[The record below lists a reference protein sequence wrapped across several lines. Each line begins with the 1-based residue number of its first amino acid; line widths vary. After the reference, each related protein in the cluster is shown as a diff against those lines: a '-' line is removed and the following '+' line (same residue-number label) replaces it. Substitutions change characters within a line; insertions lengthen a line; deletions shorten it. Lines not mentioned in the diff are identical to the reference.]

1 MESWCY
7 YVYFIIGKPPFETN
21 NVKEIY
27 KRIKMGNYSFPE
39 NEVISEPA
47 KDLIRSLLVLDP
59 QKRLKLDEILNH
71 DFFHIDINIP
81 KTMKKSILVWAPSLN
96 YIKQYNPNTG
106 TNGIVTNNVRKTKLP
121 SESHKSDF
129 DLGHGGIKLD

>member
-21 NVKEIY
+21 NVKETY

-47 KDLIRSLLVLDP
+47 KDLIGSLLVLDP

-81 KTMKKSILVWAPSLN
+81 KTMKKSILV
-96 YIKQYNPNTG
+96 
-106 TNGIVTNNVRKTKLP
+106 
-121 SESHKSDF
+121 
-129 DLGHGGIKLD
+129 